1 MVNELSSEKRNLLY
15 ILNFL
20 NFNDVCNINNNE
32 KSTLKCKYT
41 THRKKL
47 GNLIPGYKV
56 NPTRLSHDSNKVIFN
71 FSSHVITNEKRLLCK
86 GLRFSIPPKKIEY
99 SNFLTQFELLYRDTL
114 MFEMKSENCNVL
126 KDKIKN
132 ICVSTLKSYLFDK
145 VEKKYQKQSL

>member
-47 GNLIPGYKV
+47 GDLIPGYKV

-99 SNFLTQFELLYRDTL
+99 ANFLTQFEL
-114 MFEMKSENCNVL
+114 FEMKSENCNVL
-126 KDKIKN
+126 KDKIKK
-132 ICVSTLKSYLFDK
+132 IFLYFEILSF
-145 VEKKYQKQSL
+145 